1 MCPLLYT
8 NTKAPTEELA
18 LAQLDKLK
26 ETLGNS
32 YGMVINSWYNNWNN
46 LSTFF
51 DFSPRIRKM
60 IYTTNALEGFNR
72 QVRKY
77 TKSRTIFPTDE
88 SLNKC
93 VYLATME
100 VIEKWTQPVPN
111 WGAML
116 AELTLFFTEELKD
129 ELA

>member
-26 ETLGNS
+26 ETFGNS

-51 DFSPRIRKM
+51 DFSPRIYIIDSVKF
-60 IYTTNALEGFNR
+60 AKVFKLETVDNF
-72 QVRKY
+72 V
-77 TKSRTIFPTDE
+77 
-88 SLNKC
+88 
-93 VYLATME
+93 
-100 VIEKWTQPVPN
+100 
-111 WGAML
+111 
-116 AELTLFFTEELKD
+116 
-129 ELA
+129 